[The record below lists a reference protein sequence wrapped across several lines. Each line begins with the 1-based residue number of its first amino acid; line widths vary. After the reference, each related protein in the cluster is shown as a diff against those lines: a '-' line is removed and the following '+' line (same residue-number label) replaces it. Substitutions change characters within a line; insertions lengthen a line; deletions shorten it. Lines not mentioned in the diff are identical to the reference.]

1 MSENIAINTVKSW
14 IELDDK
20 IHDHTK
26 HLCLLK
32 QEKKRITQ
40 ALLELMKTSNTDCYK
55 MKECQIQLKV
65 KKTKKIINNK
75 NLLQFLKDYYQ
86 DDDDTAIELNT
97 FLLDRRE
104 NVVSTSIIRK
114 DTGSS

>member
-20 IHDHTK
+20 IHEHQR
-26 HLCLLK
+26 HLSLLK

-40 ALLELMKTSNTDCYK
+40 NLLELMKTANTNCYQTK
-55 MKECQIQLKV
+55 DCQIQLKV
-65 KKTKKIINNK
+65 KKTKKVINNK
-75 NLLQFLKDYYQ
+75 DLLQFLKDYYP
-86 DDDDTAIELNT
+86 DDDETALDLNS

-104 NVVSTSIIRK
+104 NKVSTSIVRK
-114 DTGSS
+114 DMG

>member
-20 IHDHTK
+20 IHEHQK
-26 HLCLLK
+26 HLSLLK

-40 ALLELMKTSNTDCYK
+40 VLLELMKTANTDCYK
-55 MKECQIQLKV
+55 TKDCQIQLKV

-75 NLLQFLKDYYQ
+75 QLLQFLKDYYP
-86 DDDDTAIELNT
+86 DDDDAALELNS
-97 FLLDRRE
+97 FLLDRRSYK
-104 NVVSTSIIRK
+104 VSTSIIRK
-114 DTGSS
+114 DNI